1 MSTIVKENKSNLI
14 QVRLD
19 DKTKLELETV
29 LSLLGLTTSQAVL
42 MYVKQIVLKKK
53 IPFEISISNDLNYN
67 ELTQEEF
74 RRIQGKLVTSL
85 DRGETIPEFHEKNL
99 TEFKFKSNKK
109 K

>member
-19 DKTKLELETV
+19 DKTKMELESV

-67 ELTQEEF
+67 ELSQAEF
-74 RRIQGKLVTSL
+74 RRIQGKLVTNL
-85 DRGETIPEFHEKNL
+85 DQGEIIPEFHEKNL
-99 TEFKFKSNKK
+99 SEFKFKSNQKK
-109 K
+109 